1 MSIAQYIEAKSR
13 ISLQKT
19 KTFAQRHFK
28 KNYKHTRYVLCFF
41 VILANK

>member
-1 MSIAQYIEAKSR
+1 MAYSKRIETLC
-13 ISLQKT
+13 SLLKKT